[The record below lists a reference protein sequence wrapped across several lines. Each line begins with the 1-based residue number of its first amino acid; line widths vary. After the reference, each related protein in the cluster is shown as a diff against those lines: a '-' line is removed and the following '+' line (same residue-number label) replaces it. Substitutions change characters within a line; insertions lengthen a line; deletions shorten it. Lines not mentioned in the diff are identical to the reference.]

1 MATSWDQLEHEI
13 MLDVKNAMMVVQLR
27 SETVM
32 KEELFGFYAGG
43 HPKLY
48 VRTGQLGNS
57 SRVSPL
63 SVSGTTAEFR
73 AYLDKA
79 SVHYV
84 VPNPLFAPPG
94 TTWNSHFTTDEV
106 FDAAEAGTA
115 GIVGR
120 PGFWKRSEQRFEQE
134 LNNALGQY
142 FK

>member
-27 SETVM
+27 AETVM

-84 VPNPLFAPPG
+84 VPNKA
-94 TTWNSHFTTDEV
+94 FTDRGYSSYFSTDEV

-134 LNNALGQY
+134 LNKALGQY